1 MTVFRMTL
9 ELGASSSL
17 TRWSKS
23 PLFSTNCGRN
33 QTVHIIGNDEYFKSV
48 NLGDAPPSYRLLLVC
63 SSYVPSLVQLQ
74 IDKPSKRK
82 ERNDSL
88 ILFFFFLHHPL
99 LLAFMFFWTIIN
111 LCVAI
116 YPSSKEVGFCMFQHL
131 FKCSCHLLYIYSTW
145 LLTEMNRT
153 SRNQSP
159 WLWLITEGFIL
170 SLKDEEKT
178 KGVHSNSH
186 IFNLWNLKAVCTLLP
201 ITSN

>member
-9 ELGASSSL
+9 ELGSFSSL
-17 TRWSKS
+17 TRWGKS
-23 PLFSTNCGRN
+23 PLFSTKCDRN

-88 ILFFFFLHHPL
+88 ILFFFFLHHPR

-131 FKCSCHLLYIYSTW
+131 FNCSCHL
-145 LLTEMNRT
+145 
-153 SRNQSP
+153 QSP
-159 WLWLITEGFIL
+159 WLWLINEGFIL